1 MSIVNGQ
8 VTDDQAFTTF
18 LKEFWENH
26 KLPKKDVYLIVNS
39 TQTVIRFFEL
49 PGMSHK
55 KMMEYLPREFSDVDR
70 MRDPVYGYGI
80 LGKGKS
86 VPMMRMFGVM
96 MERVFLKEHINR
108 FQALGIRIAS
118 VETELTAK
126 LHLLERLEHIQGK
139 VCGVLLLDGVTLLSI
154 LWVNHSF
161 LHFNRT
167 RMAGGSKKEPVGEFC
182 ARGISSLVQF
192 ARAQRIA
199 DELQE
204 IYAGGM
210 KEEEFSCCESALSH
224 MEQGLRLR
232 CLEEGVGSRIRLPKE
247 PCELGTFGAAIGG
260 LCVRRGKENLLHQY
274 RMDPKFLAQRRELL
288 RLAAPAMCF
297 LIMLLPAL
305 LFQAGNWFHIAGQI
319 NRCLDELSDPQ
330 VLAGAARYDQLKSE
344 NIALRHQIEEAIRAE
359 SIISS
364 YPVMDGEIDDAVE
377 RCASGLVTAEVTGFQ
392 ASQGLVQVSGLA
404 EDERAVHSFIE
415 RLVEERQIFSDIH
428 YTGFEYVEND
438 KAWRLWADCYLTPM
452 EGEETA
458 K

>member
-1 MSIVNGQ
+1 MKTVIYLSNQTMKVITGEEKRGVLTVTRAFQEEAPKLSIVNGQ

-260 LCVRRGKENLLHQY
+260 LCVRRGKENLLHQ
-274 RMDPKFLAQRRELL
+274 
-288 RLAAPAMCF
+288 
-297 LIMLLPAL
+297 
-305 LFQAGNWFHIAGQI
+305 W
-319 NRCLDELSDPQ
+319 
-330 VLAGAARYDQLKSE
+330 
-344 NIALRHQIEEAIRAE
+344 
-359 SIISS
+359 
-364 YPVMDGEIDDAVE
+364 
-377 RCASGLVTAEVTGFQ
+377 
-392 ASQGLVQVSGLA
+392 
-404 EDERAVHSFIE
+404 
-415 RLVEERQIFSDIH
+415 
-428 YTGFEYVEND
+428 
-438 KAWRLWADCYLTPM
+438 
-452 EGEETA
+452 
-458 K
+458 